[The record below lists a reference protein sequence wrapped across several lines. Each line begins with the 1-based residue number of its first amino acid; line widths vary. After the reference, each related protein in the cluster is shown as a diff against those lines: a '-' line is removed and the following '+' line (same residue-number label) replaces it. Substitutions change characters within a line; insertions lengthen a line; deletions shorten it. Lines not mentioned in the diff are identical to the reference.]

1 MKFLEPWSV
10 KEAAGPVALAAAGDR
25 VYVVDR
31 DKCAVLIYD
40 GQGRFLK
47 SVGSKGKGPEQFRDP
62 AGIAIGPEGRV
73 FVADKGNAR
82 VQLLDADGKFLWSF
96 GSSLEDP
103 KGVSVGTDGRVYVAE
118 TDNERVKVFT
128 KEGIF
133 LYGFGSKGK
142 EQGQFR
148 GPEKVGVSVSDDIF
162 VLDNGNERVQRFDP
176 ATRFV
181 QAIAIEGD
189 DLSLDAYGF
198 LYVPRPGQGQGLRV
212 RSQGPAR
219 QVAVPARARRSSA
232 EANAI
237 APPWRPGPRRIGRPW
252 SCWSSTP
259 ATPHPEDPGRQPPQ
273 DQAPGLQ
280 PRPSSWSRGPP
291 LPGRSRLR
299 LLRP

>member
-103 KGVSVGTDGRVYVAE
+103 KGVSVGTDGRVYVAD

-133 LYGFGSKGK
+133 LYGFGSRA
-142 EQGQFR
+142 EPAQFR
-148 GPEKVGVSVSDDIF
+148 IGQVAVSAPDDIF
-162 VLDNGNERVQRFDP
+162 VLDGGNNRVSGSTR
-176 ATRFV
+176 ARFV
-181 QAIAIEGD
+181 QAIAIRRRP
-189 DLSLDAYGF
+189 LARRIRLP
-198 LYVPRPGQGQGLRV
+198 LRPRPGQGQGLRV

-219 QVAVPARARRSSA
+219 QVAVPARGETQFNAQD
-232 EANAI
+232 NAI
-237 APPWRPGPRRIGRPW
+237 APCAGGQVPGG
-252 SCWSSTP
+252 SATVVVLVSTP
-259 ATPHPEDPGRQPPQ
+259 AIVSLIQDPRSSTASRPSAWPQPRG
-273 DQAPGLQ
+273 QAPGH
-280 PRPSSWSRGPP
+280 GA
-291 LPGRSRLR
+291 LR
-299 LLRP
+299 FLEGQG